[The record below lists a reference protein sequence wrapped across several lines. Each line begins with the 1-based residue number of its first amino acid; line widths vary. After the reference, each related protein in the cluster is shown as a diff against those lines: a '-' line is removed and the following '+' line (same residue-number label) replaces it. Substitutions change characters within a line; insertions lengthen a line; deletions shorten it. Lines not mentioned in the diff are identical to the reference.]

1 MLGSLC
7 KVTNEIGYVILDLNS
22 DCMFFLHRA
31 LLTKCVVEGEVGKI
45 LSLLA
50 LMQAFMPTVGITTMR
65 VVYNATVDDFAGAF
79 YLVASGV
86 RTVCMFIIFFVWTQR
101 RNLMFDR
108 HGTPINRG

>member
-1 MLGSLC
+1 MMF
-7 KVTNEIGYVILDLNS
+7 VILES
-22 DCMFFLHRA
+22 DCMFVSRRA

>member
-1 MLGSLC
+1 MKLRLSF
-7 KVTNEIGYVILDLNS
+7 ILES
-22 DCMFFLHRA
+22 GRMFFLPRA

-79 YLVASGV
+79 YLVASSSCSSSSSCGRSGEISCLTDTERPSIV
-86 RTVCMFIIFFVWTQR
+86 AENQSGAALLR
-101 RNLMFDR
+101 
-108 HGTPINRG
+108 